1 MSAVFVQSVQHRHH
15 VPPFFLVLLV
25 VGSAVQKKRGHQ
37 RGVARE
43 GQQQS
48 KKSLAHSLLPRA
60 IIGLLWLLLLLMR
73 IHFVFPGDKMES

>member
-43 GQQQS
+43 GQQLGQQLQGGKTQGACVNFFAQIPWPGL
-48 KKSLAHSLLPRA
+48 KKWRDFKYFIA
-60 IIGLLWLLLLLMR
+60 
-73 IHFVFPGDKMES
+73 